1 MGTLTLVEHEPTR
14 GQTPRNFAID
24 PAGKWLIAAN
34 QKSNS
39 LAVFSID
46 QDTGELTSVGPL
58 AQVGTPVC
66 VLFL

>member
-1 MGTLTLVEHEPTR
+1 LTLVEHESTR

-24 PAGKWLIAAN
+24 PTGKWLIAAN

-46 QDTGELTSVGPL
+46 QDTGLLTPVGPL